1 MSKMHQDSL
10 LITRKNRSS
19 RQLRNPR
26 LMHRGVS
33 GDSKLKR
40 VQALINTSGMRG
52 YVMSSQA
59 ASNMNLIQLFI
70 CREQLQKAKE

>member
-1 MSKMHQDSL
+1 
-10 LITRKNRSS
+10 
-19 RQLRNPR
+19 
-26 LMHRGVS
+26 MHRGVS